1 MFLHSKFDIFDR
13 FGVMDLRRFIT
24 LKTVVEEGSFLR
36 ASQKLCCTQSTV
48 TFHIQQL
55 EQEFSVQLFEKIGR
69 RMCLTREGKKLLPHI
84 YELTRVMDTLR
95 EAAKKESDPDGE
107 LRVIS
112 GETLLSYRMP
122 QVLQRFRQRAP
133 KVRLSLQSLNC
144 YVIRDALLNDEA
156 DVGVFYRVG
165 NDDALNRREL
175 GEQPLAL
182 VASPQIAD
190 VDFTEPGRHNAC
202 SFIINEPQCVFRQ
215 IFESTLRQ
223 RRITVENTIE
233 LISIESIKRCVAA
246 NIGVS
251 YLPRFAVVKELECGE
266 LIELPFGEQ
275 SQTITAMCA
284 HHAGKAVSPAM
295 HTFIQCVE
303 ECFCRDKNNAG
314 LKPGIEITLLSFAV
328 ARPFRLVYGAYQY
341 FWCRDGVFHP
351 RLLFLFSFFLLGA
364 FCQYFLR
371 WLAGLLL
378 AWRTRFRA

>member
-1 MFLHSKFDIFDR
+1 M
-13 FGVMDLRRFIT
+13 
-24 LKTVVEEGSFLR
+24 
-36 ASQKLCCTQSTV
+36 
-48 TFHIQQL
+48 
-55 EQEFSVQLFEKIGR
+55 
-69 RMCLTREGKKLLPHI
+69 LPHI

-95 EAAKKESDPDGE
+95 EAAKKESDPTGNYA
-107 LRVIS
+107 L
-112 GETLLSYRMP
+112 
-122 QVLQRFRQRAP
+122 FRAKRCSLTECRRCCSVFGNAHQ
-133 KVRLSLQSLNC
+133 KCLSLQSLNC
-144 YVIRDALLNDEA
+144 YAIRDALLNDEA

-175 GEQPLAL
+175 GEQSLVL

-233 LISIESIKRCVAA
+233 LLSIESIKRCVAA

-251 YLPRFAVVKELECGE
+251 YLPRFAVEKELESGE

-303 ECFCRDKNNAG
+303 ESFVAG
-314 LKPGIEITLLSFAV
+314 
-328 ARPFRLVYGAYQY
+328 
-341 FWCRDGVFHP
+341 
-351 RLLFLFSFFLLGA
+351 
-364 FCQYFLR
+364 
-371 WLAGLLL
+371 
-378 AWRTRFRA
+378 

>member
-1 MFLHSKFDIFDR
+1 
-13 FGVMDLRRFIT
+13 MDLRRFIT

-144 YVIRDALLNDEA
+144 YVIRDALLND
-156 DVGVFYRVG
+156 
-165 NDDALNRREL
+165 DALNRREL
-175 GEQPLAL
+175 GEQPLVL

-303 ECFCRDKNNAG
+303 ECF
-314 LKPGIEITLLSFAV
+314 LPG
-328 ARPFRLVYGAYQY
+328 
-341 FWCRDGVFHP
+341 
-351 RLLFLFSFFLLGA
+351 
-364 FCQYFLR
+364 
-371 WLAGLLL
+371 
-378 AWRTRFRA
+378 

>member
-1 MFLHSKFDIFDR
+1 
-13 FGVMDLRRFIT
+13 MDLRRFIT

-69 RMCLTREGKKLLPHI
+69 RMCLTR
-84 YELTRVMDTLR
+84 VMDTLR

-107 LRVIS
+107 LRVVS

-175 GEQPLAL
+175 GEQSLVL

-251 YLPRFAVVKELECGE
+251 YLPRFAVAKELECGE

-303 ECFCRDKNNAG
+303 ESFVAG
-314 LKPGIEITLLSFAV
+314 
-328 ARPFRLVYGAYQY
+328 
-341 FWCRDGVFHP
+341 
-351 RLLFLFSFFLLGA
+351 
-364 FCQYFLR
+364 
-371 WLAGLLL
+371 
-378 AWRTRFRA
+378 

>member
-1 MFLHSKFDIFDR
+1 
-13 FGVMDLRRFIT
+13 MDLRRFIT

-233 LISIESIKRCVAA
+233 LISIESIKCCVAA

-251 YLPRFAVVKELECGE
+251 YLPRFAVVKELKCGE
-266 LIELPFGEQ
+266 LIELPLANSRRPLRQ
-275 SQTITAMCA
+275 CA
-284 HHAGKAVSPAM
+284 LTMPEKRLARRCTLLFSVLKSV
-295 HTFIQCVE
+295 
-303 ECFCRDKNNAG
+303 FCRDKNNAG

-341 FWCRDGVFHP
+341 F
-351 RLLFLFSFFLLGA
+351 
-364 FCQYFLR
+364 
-371 WLAGLLL
+371 
-378 AWRTRFRA
+378 